1 MTFVQNQVYVFLLPK
16 TVFVQNSHW
25 NLTQKASRYETQITE
40 WVWDLYLIRFIYNFF
55 WNWLCTK
62 HKPICFLITITKFIL
77 SNFSVLSNF
86 KLSEWE
92 FSVWLEFL
100 QYFTLLYCRGSR
112 HTLSFPFLLHY
123 TLLKKIKYIQ
133 FDLYKIGLCFSLT
146 KN

>member
-16 TVFVQNSHW
+16 TVFVQNSHR

-112 HTLSFPFLLHY
+112 HTLSFPFLLHFTPATENEICSVWY
-123 TLLKKIKYIQ
+123 
-133 FDLYKIGLCFSLT
+133 LYKQVYVFLLP
-146 KN
+146 